1 MWTVI
6 SFVYTADNDIE
17 VMNLIGLENDSERA
31 HHYLWLTYSLMYLST
46 WEFQNN
52 VSRLMIQPGNLVE
65 IIVSFHVA
73 PFAKGVKKV

>member
-1 MWTVI
+1 
-6 SFVYTADNDIE
+6 
-17 VMNLIGLENDSERA
+17 
-31 HHYLWLTYSLMYLST
+31 MYLST